1 MRRIGT
7 MLCALALA
15 AAPAGARAQ
24 QDAAPADGAGR
35 LSGGVQLVWP
45 AYGFSAMYDVNERV
59 SAQAVVGS
67 AGYGLSLTGRG
78 ILNFVSDDETRQYTP
93 YVFGAVGT
101 WTGYEAIGA
110 VPHFGGG
117 AGARMDLRELDADLP
132 PLAVSFEGGITVAT
146 FSGGSYTLFSFG
158 PGIHYRF

>member
-1 MRRIGT
+1 MRRIEW
-7 MLCALALA
+7 MLCMLALGTL
-15 AAPAGARAQ
+15 PAVARA
-24 QDAAPADGAGR
+24 QDAAPAAEGTSR

-45 AYGFSAMYDVNERV
+45 AYGFSAMYDVNDRLA
-59 SAQAVVGS
+59 AQAVVGS

-78 ILNFVSDDETRQYTP
+78 IWSFVTDDETRKYTP

-101 WTGYEAIGA
+101 WTGYEGFGT

-117 AGARMDLRELDADLP
+117 AGARMDLREVDPDLP
-132 PLAVSFEGGITVAT
+132 PLTVSLEGGLTVAT
-146 FSGGSYTLFSFG
+146 FTGGSYTLFSFG